1 VVLEPNALSFMTDLK
16 KPIHRRTEREFAHYK
31 KRIVVSLEPGDVLA
45 MRLEGERTTF
55 RAFLADVY
63 RVLAGWHA
71 DRAVAKRRETRRMNG
86 KAN

>member
-1 VVLEPNALSFMTDLK
+1 MTELQK
-16 KPIHRRTEREFAHYK
+16 TIHRRTARTFAHYD

-55 RAFLADVY
+55 RAPLANVY

-71 DRAVAKRRETRRMNG
+71 DEAVARRREDKRMNG
-86 KAN
+86 AVRE